1 MTGNRCSSDTSNHDF
16 DQEVFEK
23 CEDFS
28 PPILQVQIKNIRTVV
43 NEDDSKDVVLV
54 QASHFL
60 KGGVIARTNSSK
72 QKVQNDTAL
81 PNAHLGSSSGNKLD
95 IVEGIDSLSLAD
107 FHMQKNISRFNKKSA
122 IIQKNKIIMLKTK
135 QSRQFFFNRSRVI
148 RKKYKRANK
157 VPKVVN
163 LYTGKS
169 SSNDD
174 DDNE

>member
-1 MTGNRCSSDTSNHDF
+1 MTENRCSSDTYKHDF

-28 PPILQVQIKNIRTVV
+28 PSILQVQIKDVRTIV
-43 NEDDSKDVVLV
+43 NKGDSKDVVLIPE
-54 QASHFL
+54 SDFL

-72 QKVQNDTAL
+72 QKVQNDTTL
-81 PNAHLGSSSGNKLD
+81 PNEHLGSSSGNWLD
-95 IVEGIDSLSLAD
+95 IVENIGSLSLAD

-122 IIQKNKIIMLKTK
+122 IIQKNKILMLKTK
-135 QSRQFFFNRSRVI
+135 RSRQFFFHRSRVI

-163 LYTGKS
+163 LSTGES